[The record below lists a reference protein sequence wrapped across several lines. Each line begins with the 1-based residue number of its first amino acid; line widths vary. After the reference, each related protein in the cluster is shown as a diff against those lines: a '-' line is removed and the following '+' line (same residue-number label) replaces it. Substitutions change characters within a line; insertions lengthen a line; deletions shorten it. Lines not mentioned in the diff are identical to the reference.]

1 MWVCAH
7 LCQAAGV
14 LAPLELELQVV
25 MGILLAIELYKIR
38 KCSALPLL
46 PQDWPRILYVS
57 KANLELLILLFPPL

>member
-1 MWVCAH
+1 MGIHVGMCT
-7 LCQAAGV
+7 LCQVSGV

-46 PQDWPRILYVS
+46 PQDWP
-57 KANLELLILLFPPL
+57 